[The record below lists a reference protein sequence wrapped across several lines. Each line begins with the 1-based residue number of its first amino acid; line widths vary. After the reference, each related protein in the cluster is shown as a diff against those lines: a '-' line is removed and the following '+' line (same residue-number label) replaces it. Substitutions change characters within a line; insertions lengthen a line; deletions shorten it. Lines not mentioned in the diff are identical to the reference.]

1 MVQRLKPDSNPKP
14 PPEHCANCCTAVSP
28 ILYYPF
34 LFSLLTDLKDGHDG
48 CRKGIKV
55 CWCVVLKDEPV
66 TKTKWTKRWEK
77 IVNHCF
83 ILFSGPISLFRG
95 HGRSCSV
102 LSVFQRAGLCTQL
115 HCTHFF
121 KVTVSLTLFS
131 SIKTNS
137 RFDLFGWMCFN
148 WNQRVFNVLLI
159 KRRKSSQWVCVTC
172 HQRAACQAAQRR
184 QWRGRGGR
192 WGRWWTSWSSSGRR
206 PSFSEMPNTLRVKA
220 DREKSHMV

>member
-137 RFDLFGWMCFN
+137 RFDLFGWMEIRECLMFY
-148 WNQRVFNVLLI
+148 WLKEGKALSECVLPATKELHAKQRKDDNEEEEEEDEGDDGLHGVHQGDDQV
-159 KRRKSSQWVCVTC
+159 SQRC
-172 HQRAACQAAQRR
+172 
-184 QWRGRGGR
+184 
-192 WGRWWTSWSSSGRR
+192 
-206 PSFSEMPNTLRVKA
+206 PIP
-220 DREKSHMV
+220 